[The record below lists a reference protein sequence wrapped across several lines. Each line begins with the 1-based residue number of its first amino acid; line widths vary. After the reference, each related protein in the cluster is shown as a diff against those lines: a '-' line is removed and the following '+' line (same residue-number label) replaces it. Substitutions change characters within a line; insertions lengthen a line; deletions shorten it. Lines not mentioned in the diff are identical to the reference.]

1 MAGTIAGGRKA
12 SITNKQKYGE
22 DFYRRIAAIGG
33 RVKVPKGFAMMDR
46 QKVVEA
52 GTKGGYKSKRGKSK

>member
-1 MAGTIAGGRKA
+1 MAGTKIGGLKTKKKN
-12 SITNKQKYGE
+12 IEKDKN
-22 DFYRRIAAIGG
+22 FYRIIGAIGG
-33 RVKVPKGFAMMDR
+33 NKKVPKGFAMMDR